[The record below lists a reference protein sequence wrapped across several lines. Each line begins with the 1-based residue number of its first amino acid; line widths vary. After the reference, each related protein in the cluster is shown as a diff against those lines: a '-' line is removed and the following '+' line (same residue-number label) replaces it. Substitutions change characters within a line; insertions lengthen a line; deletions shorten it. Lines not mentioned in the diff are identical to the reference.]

1 MPMQVNLIA
10 LSRVLL
16 FVVVLSGQPVTAH
29 ASRFI
34 LPDDASVMQ
43 QIHQPVAHSLNPD
56 SISVLVWNVYKGNRP
71 NWSRDYHTLSDNKDI
86 LFLQEVWL
94 NEKMTKVFNEDAFK
108 SYQIA
113 TSFYDK
119 WRGSTATGVATVSA
133 THAVSTSYVRSHYRE
148 PFTGTPKMGLF
159 VEYAISGS
167 SQTLLTANIHAIN
180 FVSAKK
186 YEHMLSEVEAV
197 LKTHAGP
204 VILAGDFN
212 SWSNKRVRALH
223 KMTERLELNQLS
235 FKDDSRTR
243 WLGKAVDWIFVRGL
257 KVNNMLVHAEIK
269 SSDHNALTAEL
280 SLIR

>member
-1 MPMQVNLIA
+1 
-10 LSRVLL
+10 
-16 FVVVLSGQPVTAH
+16 
-29 ASRFI
+29 
-34 LPDDASVMQ
+34 
-43 QIHQPVAHSLNPD
+43 
-56 SISVLVWNVYKGNRP
+56 
-71 NWSRDYHTLSDNKDI
+71 
-86 LFLQEVWL
+86 
-94 NEKMTKVFNEDAFK
+94 
-108 SYQIA
+108 
-113 TSFYDK
+113 
-119 WRGSTATGVATVSA
+119 
-133 THAVSTSYVRSHYRE
+133 
-148 PFTGTPKMGLF
+148 MGLF
-159 VEYAISGS
+159 VEYEISGS

-197 LKTHAGP
+197 LKRHVGP

-243 WLGKAVDWIFVRGL
+243 WMGKVVDWIFVRGL